1 MRPKRRIGKAKSA
14 MYAKMAVKPTR
25 SLRIYLRVA
34 PKDLAYFKFILE
46 TYDNLAYLSVVDRH
60 AAIAQIV
67 YTKGMAREVR
77 SFLDGMHEEVE
88 FTEISFQEY
97 KTETRS

>member
-1 MRPKRRIGKAKSA
+1 MQRKRRIGKAKSA
-14 MYAKMAVKPTR
+14 MYAKRAVQPDR
-25 SLRIYLRVA
+25 SLRVYLRLA
-34 PKDLAYFKFILE
+34 PRDLAYFKFILE

-77 SFLDGMHEEVE
+77 EFLDGMHQEVA
-88 FTEISFQEY
+88 FTEISFQDN
-97 KTETRS
+97 